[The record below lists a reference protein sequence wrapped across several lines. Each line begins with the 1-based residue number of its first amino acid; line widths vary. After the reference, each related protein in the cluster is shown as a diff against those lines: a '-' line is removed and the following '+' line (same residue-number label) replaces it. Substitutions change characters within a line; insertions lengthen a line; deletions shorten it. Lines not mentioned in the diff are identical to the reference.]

1 MICYPRRCSGS
12 SKAAAPRP
20 ERHTGHVPAVYEA
33 PAHRGAV
40 QQDSKY
46 SEAVWSPWR
55 SGGATT
61 EQTHGEEGE
70 QGKLGKQMVCKSKN
84 KVSASNTKDYD

>member
-1 MICYPRRCSGS
+1 MLTFFNPPHCSGS
-12 SKAAAPRP
+12 PQAAAAHP
-20 ERHTGHVPAVYEA
+20 ERYTGHVPEVHEA

-40 QQDSKY
+40 QQDPTC

-55 SGGATT
+55 SGRATT

-70 QGKLGKQMVCKSKN
+70 QGKLGK
-84 KVSASNTKDYD
+84 